1 MVKKADRP
9 KMGRPPLPPEKRKRP
24 SMGFRPTVELRGRL
38 EKAAAASGLSMT
50 QEVERRLE
58 RSFRDE
64 DRLGG
69 PVVFRLATLF
79 GITKQLVEEATEKE
93 FKSDQYTFDQVVES
107 WMAILM
113 KLRPAEHSQI
123 DLLSDPVIEKEL
135 YGRHYGKRIG
145 EAVLSQFEKAV
156 EKTRSERTGRWVK
169 RTRSVRT
176 ERRKASKR

>member
-38 EKAAAASGLSMT
+38 EEAAGASGLSLT

-58 RSFRDE
+58 RSFIDE

-69 PVVFRLATLF
+69 PLVFRLAALF
-79 GITKQLVEEATEKE
+79 GITMHLVEEVTEEK
-93 FKSDQYTFDQVVES
+93 FKSDPFTFDQVVES
-107 WMAILM
+107 WTAILK

-123 DLLSDPVIEKEL
+123 ALLSDPVIEKEL

-156 EKTRSERTGRWVK
+156 EKTRSEGAG
-169 RTRSVRT
+169 
-176 ERRKASKR
+176 RRKASKR